1 MKARKARKAD
11 AGAIHRLVTHYAAQ
25 GLLLPRGEDEI
36 RRDIGHFLVLE
47 EEGRVTSCVAL
58 ESYGPHLAEVRS
70 LAVDPQSLGRGAGS
84 QLIEYA
90 FEEARRRGIAQ
101 LFALTHAPE
110 FFQRHGFEG
119 VRRQSLTEK
128 TERDC
133 RACPK
138 RRACKLVG
146 VIATV
151 VPECV
156 AASAVG
162 APARHAVAL

>member
-1 MKARKARKAD
+1 MRARKARRAD

-25 GLLLPRGEDEI
+25 GLLLPRGEEEI

-47 EEGRVTSCVAL
+47 EKGQVTSCVAL

-70 LAVDPQSLGRGAGS
+70 LAVDPQSRGRGTGS
-84 QLIEYA
+84 QLIEFA

-101 LFALTHAPE
+101 LFAVTHAPE
-110 FFQRHGFEG
+110 FFERHGFEG
-119 VRRQSLTEK
+119 VRRQSLTQK
-128 TERDC
+128 SERDC
-133 RACPK
+133 RACAK

-151 VPECV
+151 IPECV